1 MQGKPPD
8 KRQRQFLYEGLAE
21 MLNPQEPMYKLANET
36 DWDDLAKEF
45 SKYYVDLCA
54 AVSSDK
60 ADGIAAA
67 AQAALRHR
75 RREGGG
81 AVDT

>member
-36 DWDDLAKEF
+36 DWDGLVKEF

-54 AVSSDK
+54 TVSSDK

-67 AQAALRHR
+67 AQSSSS
-75 RREGGG
+75 
-81 AVDT
+81 T

>member
-1 MQGKPPD
+1 MQGEPPD

-21 MLNPQEPMYKLANET
+21 MLNPQEPLYKLGEEI
-36 DWDDLAKEF
+36 DWDGLVKEF

-60 ADGIAAA
+60 DDGIAFA